1 MTARLDRVE
10 TWDDYREVLREL
22 HASTGAPKYGTLSA
36 GSGLAKS
43 AISGLIGANPV
54 QRPSESNSLR
64 FVEACLAHAHRDPAE
79 IGDAVVT
86 WRGTWQR
93 LRAADDGLSPS
104 VAAAPTPAEPAE
116 QPVAPPPRSRR
127 SHRRTALVAAIGS
140 AVAAV
145 VAGTVWLAQ
154 PSPAAPPAPA
164 PSLAA
169 ATPATGCTEAGAD
182 QRDVRL
188 HRHWDSVYVCPTSRA
203 MVYQWARVS
212 GAPIGVLRSNPSWI
226 VCWTHGETVAGSD
239 VWYYT
244 QGDDELGMDAL
255 DSWGFISA
263 ADVDVA
269 QHPDPGIARRCAFP
283 TRP

>member
-1 MTARLDRVE
+1 MAARLDRVE
-10 TWDDYREVLREL
+10 TWDDYREALREL
-22 HASTGAPKYGTLSA
+22 HASSGAPKYGTLSA

-43 AISGLIGANPV
+43 AISGLIGSNPV

-79 IGDAVVT
+79 VAALVAT
-86 WRGTWQR
+86 WRATWQR
-93 LRAADDGLSPS
+93 LRAADDGLTPS
-104 VAAAPTPAEPAE
+104 VAPAPAPAEPA
-116 QPVAPPPRSRR
+116 APPRR
-127 SHRRTALVAAIGS
+127 SYRRSAVIAAIGG

-145 VAGTVWLAQ
+145 VAASIWLAQ
-154 PSPAAPPAPA
+154 PSPAQPPAPA

-169 ATPATGCTEAGAD
+169 ATPAGCTEAGAD

-188 HRHWDSVYVCPTSRA
+188 HRRWDSVYVCPTRRA
-203 MVYQWARVS
+203 MVYQWAQVS
-212 GAPIGVLRSNPSWI
+212 GAPIGVLRSDPSWI
-226 VCWTHGETVAGSD
+226 VCWTRGATVAGSD

-263 ADVDVA
+263 ADVDVD
-269 QHPDPGIARRCAFP
+269 QHPDPGIARRCPFP